1 MLRLHIK
8 KYYSHG
14 IYYVCNFIILSQVL
28 TRYKNSDIGS
38 KRISSRD
45 ILLLPAE
52 FDETGLGRSLKG
64 RNKFWNRVTYIK
76 WASRQLL
83 FIRFVL
89 RISRSILTFQYTV
102 YIYIYIDEWTRIV
115 YRIKA
120 EIMLWDFTEHL
131 KNIIQYKEFLWK
143 FLKRTFKNFLNTFFL
158 VITVTFSHNFMK
170 FKKIEVYITLW

>member
-14 IYYVCNFIILSQVL
+14 IYNVCNFIILSRVL

-45 ILLLPAE
+45 ISLLPAE

-64 RNKFWNRVTYIK
+64 RDKFWNRVTHIK

-89 RISRSILTFQYTV
+89 RIPRSVLTLQYTV
-102 YIYIYIDEWTRIV
+102 YIDINEWTRIV
-115 YRIKA
+115 YRTKTK
-120 EIMLWDFTEHL
+120 IMLWDFIKHL
-131 KNIIQYKEFLWK
+131 KNIIQYKEFLRK
-143 FLKRTFKNFLNTFFL
+143 FLKRNSKNFLNTIFL

-170 FKKIEVYITLW
+170 FKKVELYITLW